1 VGFLDRL
8 RSSPSGDRVSAEAV
22 IFDDDDCTELVAA
35 VGESHYQ
42 DALIAICGSKRWE
55 KVAFDCLAALV
66 PEPSNPYDSNA
77 ISVQIN
83 GRPVGYLSRA
93 DARAYRRLVNDAAP
107 QYIACEAHIAGREEG
122 SETSNLGV
130 FLKLPPPTETI
141 ER

>member
-1 VGFLDRL
+1 MGFLDRL
-8 RSSPSGDRVSAEAV
+8 RASPSRDAVRAEA
-22 IFDDDDCTELVAA
+22 ILFDDDDCTELVAA

-42 DALIAICGSKRWE
+42 DALIAVCGSRRWE
-55 KVAFDCLAALV
+55 KVAFDCVAALV

-83 GRPVGYLSRA
+83 GQPVGYLSRS
-93 DARAYRRLVNDAAP
+93 DARAYRRLVDDAAP
-107 QYIACEAHIAGREEG
+107 QFIACQARIAGRGEG

-130 FLKLPPPTETI
+130 FLKLPPTTETI